1 VLDGMDS
8 FAAGLGSFYEKQLR
22 EDSAQNAI
30 VGNNGNMEM
39 VEVGKVGE
47 EMVEVAV
54 KVLCGGMS
62 NAMSSMAEFAID
74 YAKGYNDLVKQWE
87 NVNLQQ
93 NCEAAE

>member
-1 VLDGMDS
+1 
-8 FAAGLGSFYEKQLR
+8 
-22 EDSAQNAI
+22 
-30 VGNNGNMEM
+30 
-39 VEVGKVGE
+39 
-47 EMVEVAV
+47 
-54 KVLCGGMS
+54 MS